1 MTKEKLFKDY
11 ESCFGSIIAADGIYK
26 IKNEVVKTDFEEFYN
41 KLSKIIKVSNITSCG
56 MIKEEQEEDSSSIG
70 INVALYL
77 YTNEGMTFSSKI
89 RFFIVKTNNYVEWI
103 LTGDGKFCYL
113 PSSL

>member
-11 ESCFGSIIAADGIYK
+11 ETHFGSIIAADGIYK
-26 IKNEVVKTDFEEFYN
+26 IKDAVVKTEFEKFYN

-70 INVALYL
+70 INSALYL
-77 YTNEGMTFSSKI
+77 YTNEGITLSSKI
-89 RFFIVKTNNYVEWI
+89 RFFIVKTNNYVDWI
-103 LTGDGKFCYL
+103 LTKDSKFCYL
-113 PSSL
+113 PNSL